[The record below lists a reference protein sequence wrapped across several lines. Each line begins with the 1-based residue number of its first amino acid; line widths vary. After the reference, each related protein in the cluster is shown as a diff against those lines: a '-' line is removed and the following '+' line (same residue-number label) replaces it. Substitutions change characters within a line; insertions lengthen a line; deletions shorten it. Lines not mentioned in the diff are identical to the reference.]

1 METYL
6 TTKQVQDLFKIDRI
20 TVYRMLQDG
29 RLKGVKI
36 GNQWRFPQREVDRL
50 LTGAVPEIEVES
62 ETESESI
69 FPIHC
74 VQTIQDLFT
83 SVSRC
88 TSLTV
93 DNQGEMVTE
102 ISQPGPFCQLLL
114 STEKGKEI
122 CKASWKSMAE
132 QINTRSEIFTSHA
145 GLKFFGSVIISQNK
159 KQGAFLSGEFY
170 FADDDEIKTEEQV
183 REIARKCGLPEQ
195 DLIDAAHQVRRLTK
209 QEQEHLALQPAAAA
223 NAVESILNERGS
235 FMQRLQQI
243 ANLTQKL

>member
-50 LTGAVPEIEVES
+50 LTGETEVIEIEPES
-62 ETESESI
+62 ETI

-83 SVSRC
+83 SVSQC
-88 TSLTV
+88 TALTV

-122 CKASWKSMAE
+122 CKASWKAMAE
-132 QINTRSEIFTSHA
+132 QIKTRSEVFTSYA
-145 GLKFFGSVIISQNK
+145 GLKFFGSVIVSQNK

-170 FADDDEIKTEEQV
+170 FAEDDVITMEEQI
-183 REIARKCGLPEQ
+183 REIAKNCDLPEQ
-195 DLIDAAHQVRRLTK
+195 ELIDAAKKVRRLTK
-209 QEQEHLALQPAAAA
+209 QEQEHLSLQPAAAA

-243 ANLTQKL
+243 ANLTQRL